1 MTKISGNSI
10 NNLIDLFQGQPPIVN
25 HGKVYS
31 AIEAE
36 FRKLG
41 KDELDGCNSCF
52 HKCGTTLCNIVDS
65 DVSSTTTCN
74 FQKSRSQSKSSKS
87 TSTRGNNITMDIEDL
102 FKS

>member
-52 HKCGTTLCNIVDS
+52 HKCGANLCAIVDAEINEF
-65 DVSSTTTCN
+65 TRCT
-74 FQKSRSQSKSSKS
+74 FQVGSSQSQ
-87 TSTRGNNITMDIEDL
+87 TRGNNITMDIEDL